1 VAFGTGAST
10 SELIALQWPH
20 VDFQRKLVHIRQ
32 GFVNGPFTTLK
43 TDGASRDIDML
54 PSVAETLRQQME
66 EPKGQERYVFS
77 NADGGPLHRDN
88 MRNRVWN
95 DAINRAG

>member
-32 GFVNGPFTTLK
+32 GFVNGRFTTLK